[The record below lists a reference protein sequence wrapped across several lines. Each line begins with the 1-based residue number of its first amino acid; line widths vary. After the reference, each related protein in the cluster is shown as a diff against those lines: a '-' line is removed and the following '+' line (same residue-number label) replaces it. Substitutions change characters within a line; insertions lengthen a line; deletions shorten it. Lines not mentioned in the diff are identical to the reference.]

1 MSQYCLTKHRP
12 AFYGGP
18 ASAPKHGLDSFSRR
32 VWRKRNNREEK
43 CLRDGG
49 QFVHLTG
56 PPSVWPIG
64 GQEIWNVSGL
74 ASSGSRYAR
83 RYLKVAGPISIPNR
97 VSRNRAYRRVA
108 CRHQA
113 GVERAATTGMVAMLH
128 KNVSGSYLNVPGPI
142 SIPIVMTSSTG
153 RPVRRACSRQASL
166 FGASNSQNECLPSA
180 VRWLRIHSTPGIA
193 TLARLPRESRSGRAG
208 RLAASVPGS

>member
-49 QFVHLTG
+49 QFVHLNGPPSVWPIGGQEIWNVSGLTYTGLREGDQFFHLTG

-83 RYLKVAGPISIPNR
+83 RYLKVAGPIS
-97 VSRNRAYRRVA
+97 
-108 CRHQA
+108 
-113 GVERAATTGMVAMLH
+113 
-128 KNVSGSYLNVPGPI
+128 
-142 SIPIVMTSSTG
+142 
-153 RPVRRACSRQASL
+153 
-166 FGASNSQNECLPSA
+166 
-180 VRWLRIHSTPGIA
+180 
-193 TLARLPRESRSGRAG
+193 
-208 RLAASVPGS
+208 